1 MNSFTVEFYEKRD
14 GKCPVLEFLNTLDLK
29 KEAKMARE
37 ITLLE
42 MFGAN
47 LREPHCK
54 YIDDG
59 IFELR
64 VVMGSNIFRIFYFFH
79 LNKRIIMTNGFIKKT
94 NRIPKRELKLAKNY
108 RKDFLQR
115 EGI

>member
-14 GKCPVLEFLNTLDLK
+14 GKSPVLEFLNTLDLK
-29 KEAKMARE
+29 KEAKVARE

-42 MFGAN
+42 MFGTN

-64 VVMGSNIFRIFYFFH
+64 VVMGSNIFRIFSYYKSRKKSI
-79 LNKRIIMTNGFIKKT
+79 LLIRKNKKV
-94 NRIPKRELKLAKNY
+94 
-108 RKDFLQR
+108 
-115 EGI
+115 

>member
-29 KEAKMARE
+29 KEAKVARE

-42 MFGAN
+42 IFGTD

-64 VVMGSNIFRIFYFFH
+64 VVMGSNIFRIFSYYKSRKKSI
-79 LNKRIIMTNGFIKKT
+79 LLIRKNKKV
-94 NRIPKRELKLAKNY
+94 
-108 RKDFLQR
+108 
-115 EGI
+115 